1 MKIKSIIAILILAV
15 YSIVIAH
22 SFIPHHHHSEYT
34 PDTQVCQV
42 EKQHEKDKHADQ
54 HFSNCCVDHDHNDHT
69 TQNHCSFNEKTIL
82 EKSRNLSAFII
93 PFTEIEFDG
102 LEKKIQSISEGYIP
116 IKIFAPHCRDL
127 QLRGPPQF
135 S

>member
-1 MKIKSIIAILILAV
+1 MKMKKSIAILVLAV

-34 PDTQVCQV
+34 SGTQVC
-42 EKQHEKDKHADQ
+42 ELDKPHDHADHANQ
-54 HFSNCCVDHDHNDHT
+54 HVSNCCVDHNHNDHT
-69 TQNHCSFNEKTIL
+69 SQNHCSFNEKTIL
-82 EKSRNLSAFII
+82 EKSRNLAVFII
-93 PFTEIEFDG
+93 PFTEIEFEG
-102 LEKKIQSISEGYIP
+102 LEKKIQSVSEGYVP
-116 IKIFAPHCRDL
+116 IQILDPHCRDV

>member
-1 MKIKSIIAILILAV
+1 MKMRKIIAVLVLTV

-34 PDTQVCQV
+34 PDTQVCQL
-42 EKQHEKDKHADQ
+42 EKQHEHADHQ
-54 HFSNCCVDHDHNDHT
+54 FSNCCVDHNHDDHT
-69 TQNHCSFNEKTIL
+69 NKNHCSFNEKTIL
-82 EKSRNLSAFII
+82 EKSRNLAVFII

-102 LEKKIQSISEGYIP
+102 LEKKIQSISEGYVP
-116 IKIFAPHCRDL
+116 IQILGPHCKDL